1 MRFNANGSISCTKNE
16 KKNEENKFNERL
28 RFFTS
33 KESNMHKV
41 TNSGRTYFNQC
52 FDVIVWDDCDSF

>member
-1 MRFNANGSISCTKNE
+1 MLMGPSFVQKM
-16 KKNEENKFNERL
+16 KKKNERL

-52 FDVIVWDDCDSF
+52 LDVIVWDDCDSF